1 MYNDKRYINPLYFN
15 IVDTDTINYNSCG
28 DERSNNNYQEIFLS
42 RTRSPSPPPPL
53 QSSRKSTINPFKYI
67 FMFIIYWIF
76 WSFLIKNNNYKLIVF
91 N

>member
-1 MYNDKRYINPLYFN
+1 MYYDKRYINPRDFN
-15 IVDTDTINYNSCG
+15 IVDTDTINYNSR
-28 DERSNNNYQEIFLS
+28 DNERFNINYQGIFLS

-76 WSFLIKNNNYKLIVF
+76 WSFLIKNNNYKLIIY
-91 N
+91 